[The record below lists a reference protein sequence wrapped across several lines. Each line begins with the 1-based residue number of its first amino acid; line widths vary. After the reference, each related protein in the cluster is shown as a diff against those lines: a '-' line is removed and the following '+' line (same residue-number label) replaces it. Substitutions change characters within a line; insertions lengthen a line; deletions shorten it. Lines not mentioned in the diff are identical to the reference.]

1 MVVVS
6 TLAQALCAAFELCIH
21 VPLVCDE
28 DITSPDMTLLVAFDS
43 KVERFFIRSKFNTFD
58 ELMLHHDVC
67 SISFVEVMD
76 YKALTGLSL
85 L

>member
-1 MVVVS
+1 
-6 TLAQALCAAFELCIH
+6 
-21 VPLVCDE
+21 
-28 DITSPDMTLLVAFDS
+28 MTLLVAFDS

-76 YKALTGLSL
+76 YKALIGLSL
-85 L
+85 LWVPHFRATSGASLKDLNSDTMSASKVKCFPVS